1 MIEYSVDGKTGS
13 LYYDHPYIGEL
24 YVSDR
29 KIGTADH
36 NKFCKIFNNVED
48 IKNKSN
54 DVITVTY
61 KVTFELE
68 LKKIEMTPKPKLL
81 HKLYSEGK
89 FSDIKIYCHGKVFD
103 CHKIILCGTSEVFKK
118 IIFEIEN
125 DMENDMVKG
134 TSGKIKITDI
144 SPITM
149 ENLLFYIYHEDLLK
163 VEAKIVLDLL
173 WAAYKYAIFDLVK
186 MCVKVLKESLS
197 KKNVVDVMTT
207 AFSTN
212 QEDLFESAYQ
222 FNFNLRMENQNVD
235 IEAWKELEEKNP
247 NLAKQMTDP
256 KMMKKANISVKDLK
270 ESILPMK
277 IEAKHQKWI
286 KATEEWTQLTQKG
299 KRATYFD
306 RNFSIND
313 MTWRRLGNLKFN
325 VKLWTDSDRWPRVCM
340 DNNISK
346 EVLSDFK
353 LLIEYSV
360 DGNTGS
366 LYYDHPYIGELYVS
380 DRKVGTA
387 DHKRFCKIFNN
398 AEDIKNKSN
407 DIITVTYK
415 VTFELE
421 LKKIEMLPKPKLRYY

>member
-1 MIEYSVDGKTGS
+1 MDNNISKEILSDFKLLIEYSVDGKTGS

-36 NKFCKIFNNVED
+36 NKFCKIFNNMED

-212 QEDLFESAYQ
+212 QEDLFESAYK
-222 FNFNLRMENQNVD
+222 FLFKLKIENVE
-235 IEAWKELEEKNP
+235 IKAWKNLDEKNP
-247 NLAKQMTDP
+247 TLAA
-256 KMMKKANISVKDLK
+256 KMMRKAMLNH
-270 ESILPMK
+270 EP
-277 IEAKHQKWI
+277 
-286 KATEEWTQLTQKG
+286 
-299 KRATYFD
+299 
-306 RNFSIND
+306 
-313 MTWRRLGNLKFN
+313 
-325 VKLWTDSDRWPRVCM
+325 P
-340 DNNISK
+340 
-346 EVLSDFK
+346 
-353 LLIEYSV
+353 
-360 DGNTGS
+360 
-366 LYYDHPYIGELYVS
+366 
-380 DRKVGTA
+380 
-387 DHKRFCKIFNN
+387 KIF
-398 AEDIKNKSN
+398 SGLWLN
-407 DIITVTYK
+407 D
-415 VTFELE
+415 E
-421 LKKIEMLPKPKLRYY
+421 